1 MSPPA
6 VELLDDQGA
15 LAAGDRSDL
24 LRATASA
31 AAQVREA
38 ALLST
43 EAGIARLQQEDR
55 PRSVVLLGMGT
66 AGQAGELFAA
76 LAGPTCPVPVLTHRG
91 PALPPWVGAAD
102 LVVALSSS
110 GRTPET
116 RSGLEE
122 AVRRGCRLLVVAAD
136 PSPIADLGH
145 RGRGVV
151 VPVPPGRPA
160 RATLWA
166 LTVPLLLAVDALG
179 LLRAPPALIEQ
190 TAVALEAVAQRC
202 GPATDLVVNPAKTL
216 ALELLDALPV
226 LWGSSPL
233 AGVAAARGAGQLAET
248 AAVPAL
254 WGALPEAGHQQL
266 ALLDGPFTCRDP
278 AELFADPYD
287 DDQPM
292 ATHSRLR
299 VVLLREEEEDLPSAL
314 RAQTVLELA
323 ESRGVGVSS
332 LLGAG
337 SSPLERAAALIG
349 TLDFAAVYLALLQ
362 GNDPTQTTAIDE
374 LKGRTSR

>member
-1 MSPPA
+1 MSPSA
-6 VELLDDQGA
+6 AQLLDDQAA
-15 LAAGDRSDL
+15 LAAGDRADL
-24 LRATASA
+24 LRAVASA

-38 ALLST
+38 AVLSA
-43 EAGIARLQQEDR
+43 EAGVARLQQEDR

-66 AGQAGELFAA
+66 AGQAGALFAA
-76 LAGPTCPVPVLTHRG
+76 LAGPTCPVPVLPYAG
-91 PALPPWVGAAD
+91 AGLPQWVGAAD

-151 VPVPPGRPA
+151 VPVPAGRPA

-166 LTVPLLLAVDALG
+166 LTVPLLLAADALG
-179 LLRAPPALIEQ
+179 LLRVPAALVEQ
-190 TAVALEAVAQRC
+190 TAGALEAVAQRC

-233 AGVAAARGAGQLAET
+233 AGVAAARGAGQLSET
-248 AAVPAL
+248 AGVPAL
-254 WGALPEAGHQQL
+254 WGGLPEAGHQQL
-266 ALLDGPFTCRDP
+266 ALLDGPFAHRSPED
-278 AELFADPYD
+278 LFADPFD
-287 DDQPM
+287 DDLP
-292 ATHSRLR
+292 APTRSRLR
-299 VVLLREEEEDLPSAL
+299 VVLLREEAEDLPAAL
-314 RAQTVLELA
+314 RAQTVQELT
-323 ESRGVGVSS
+323 EGRGVGVSS

-337 SSPLERAAALIG
+337 ASPLERVASLIA

-362 GNDPTQTTAIDE
+362 GTDPTRTTAIDQ